1 MISAGYFEVPESIVN
16 WDKERAKR
24 FLQEMLNCGGRVSV
38 YEYRYWLEQI
48 EKKQGRR

>member
-1 MISAGYFEVPESIVN
+1 MISAGYFEVPPSIVN

-24 FLQEMLNCGGRVSV
+24 FLKEMFNHGGRISWH
-38 YEYRYWLEQI
+38 EYRYWLSLI